1 MEETYKARYCP
12 YCKEHGTTQQLPKFA
27 YPFYYFGYYGT
38 NEDIKCEYCENI
50 MVKMNL
56 TNNEFNIII
65 KISGDSSFIDA
76 MDELKQKD
84 IIEFN
89 LKMSQ
94 FKSQVSQTQQQ
105 EDNTPKCPTCG
116 STNIEKIGG
125 LERAGSVYMFGI
137 FSKKINKSFK
147 CCNCKFT
154 W

>member
-1 MEETYKARYCP
+1 MVKFCNVCQKNNNPPKNPGYFFWYKDDKYECP
-12 YCKEHGTTQQLPKFA
+12 YDHTKLINCNINKEEL
-27 YPFYYFGYYGT
+27 
-38 NEDIKCEYCENI
+38 
-50 MVKMNL
+50 L
-56 TNNEFNIII
+56 IISD
-65 KISGDSSFIDA
+65 ISGDPSFIQA

>member
-1 MEETYKARYCP
+1 MRVCPICANENTRKTSHSIIYIPGWINYYNDEQSAEGQSCTKHPHQKLIKSIITCEEFEILRRVSNDP
-12 YCKEHGTTQQLPKFA
+12 
-27 YPFYYFGYYGT
+27 
-38 NEDIKCEYCENI
+38 
-50 MVKMNL
+50 
-56 TNNEFNIII
+56 
-65 KISGDSSFIDA
+65 SFIQA

-94 FKSQVSQTQQQ
+94 FKTQVLQTQQK
-105 EDNTPKCPTCG
+105 ENNTPKCPTCS

-147 CCNCKFT
+147 CNNCGMTF
-154 W
+154 

>member
-1 MEETYKARYCP
+1 MVKFCNVCQKNNNPPKNPGYFFWYKDDKYECP
-12 YCKEHGTTQQLPKFA
+12 YDHTKLINCNINKEEL
-27 YPFYYFGYYGT
+27 
-38 NEDIKCEYCENI
+38 
-50 MVKMNL
+50 L
-56 TNNEFNIII
+56 IISD
-65 KISGDSSFIDA
+65 ISGDPSFIQA

-94 FKSQVSQTQQQ
+94 FKSQVSQTKQR

-125 LERAGSVYMFGI
+125 LERASSVYMFGI